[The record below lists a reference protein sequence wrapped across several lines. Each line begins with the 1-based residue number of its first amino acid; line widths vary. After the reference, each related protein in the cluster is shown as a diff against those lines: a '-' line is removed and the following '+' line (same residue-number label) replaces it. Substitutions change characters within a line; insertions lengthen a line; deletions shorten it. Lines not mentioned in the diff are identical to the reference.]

1 MGSMN
6 RRLPLA
12 VRKELL
18 LSRAQLERLELVQA
32 MADFR
37 RAGRPLRMAGD
48 ILFGRAGAGAGG
60 GVGAAVASAFSVA
73 RRYPYLGSIAS
84 IAIGATGRTRV
95 GRWIRRLGVLAA
107 LAAGGVWLANRRLEA
122 PAPPEPGGNEG

>member
-1 MGSMN
+1 MGSMD

-18 LSRAQLERLELVQA
+18 LSRAQLERIELAQA

-37 RAGRPLRMAGD
+37 RAGRPLRMVGD
-48 ILFGRAGAGAGG
+48 LLSGRAGAGG
-60 GVGAAVASAFSVA
+60 GVGAALVTAFSFA

-84 IAIGATGRTRV
+84 IAIGATGRSRV

-107 LAAGGVWLANRRLEA
+107 LAAGGVWLANRRVAA
-122 PAPPEPGGNEG
+122 PAQPEPGRDAG

>member
-1 MGSMN
+1 MGPMD

-18 LSRAQLERLELVQA
+18 ISRAQLERLELAQA
-32 MADFR
+32 LADFR
-37 RAGRPLRMAGD
+37 RASRPLRMVGD
-48 ILFGRAGAGAGG
+48 ILSGRAGAGG
-60 GVGAAVASAFSVA
+60 GVGAAMVSAFSFA

-84 IAIGATGRTRV
+84 IALGATGRSRV

-107 LAAGGVWLANRRLEA
+107 LAAGGVWHANRRVEA
-122 PAPPEPGGNEG
+122 PVRPEPGRHEG